1 MNFAEIETFLMIVQT
16 KSITKT
22 AENLFLSQP
31 TVSHRLKRLET
42 ELNMKLVIRNKGFKS
57 IELTSRGEEFITI
70 AERWISLWKETEMLQ
85 HGNEH
90 LYLTI
95 GSIDTLNSTLL
106 ANFYS
111 HICHAELPI
120 HIKIRTHQ
128 SYEVYELLEKHELD
142 VGFVFHNLHFKN
154 IISEPL
160 LEEELYIVQP
170 KNTSL
175 RKRRIHTD
183 ELDPAREL
191 FFNWDTNYQ
200 IWHDQWISRLIRP
213 FIQVDTFQLIRHF
226 LELGNLWM
234 IAPASIIRELE
245 KTNHYYISEIA
256 NNPRP
261 PKRVTYK
268 IRHHIPHAS
277 AASKAIDIFY
287 QSLTKYLE
295 QTSWGSLD
303 INYDESG
310 NIIL

>member
-31 TVSHRLKRLET
+31 TVSHRLKTLET
-42 ELNMKLVIRNKGFKS
+42 ELNMQLVIRNKGFKS
-57 IELTSRGEEFITI
+57 IELTSSGEEFIPI
-70 AERWISLWKETEMLQ
+70 ADRWISLWKETEMLQ
-85 HGNEH
+85 HGIEH

-111 HICHAELPI
+111 HMCHAELPV

-128 SYEVYELLEKHELD
+128 SYEVYELLEKHEVD

-154 IISEPL
+154 IVSEPL

-170 KNTSL
+170 KNTPL

-183 ELDPAREL
+183 ELDPAKEL

-200 IWHDQWISRLIRP
+200 IWHDQWISRLNRP
-213 FIQVDTFQLIRHF
+213 IIQVDTFQLIRHF
-226 LELGNLWM
+226 LELGNMWM

-256 NNPRP
+256 NSPRP

-277 AASKAIDIFY
+277 ASKAIDIFY

-303 INYDESG
+303 LNYDESG

>member
-1 MNFAEIETFLMIVQT
+1 MNIVEIETFLMIVQT

-31 TVSHRLKRLET
+31 TVSHRLKTLET
-42 ELNMKLVIRNKGFKS
+42 ELNMKLVVRKKGYKS
-57 IELTSRGEEFITI
+57 IELTSRGEEFIHI
-70 AERWISLWKETEMLQ
+70 ADRWLSLWKETEMLQ
-85 HGNEH
+85 HGIEH

-111 HICHAELPI
+111 HMRHTESPI
-120 HIKIRTHQ
+120 HLKICTHQ
-128 SYEVYELLEKHELD
+128 SYEVYELLEKHEVD

-170 KNTSL
+170 QNTPL

-183 ELDPAREL
+183 ELDPAKEL

-200 IWHDQWISRLIRP
+200 IWHDQWISKLYRP
-213 FIQVDTFQLIRHF
+213 IIQVDTFQLIRHF
-226 LELGNLWM
+226 LESGNMWM

-245 KTNHYYISEIA
+245 KTNHYYISKIA
-256 NNPRP
+256 NSPHP
-261 PKRVTYK
+261 PKRIIYQ

-277 AASKAIDIFY
+277 ASKAIEIFN

-295 QTSWGSLD
+295 QTSWGSLNL
-303 INYDESG
+303 NYDESG